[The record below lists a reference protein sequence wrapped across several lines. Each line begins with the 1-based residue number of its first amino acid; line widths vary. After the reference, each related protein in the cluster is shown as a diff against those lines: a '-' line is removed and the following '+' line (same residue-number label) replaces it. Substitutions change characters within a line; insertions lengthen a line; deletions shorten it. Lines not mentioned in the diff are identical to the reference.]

1 MGLNLPFCLCNKSE
15 AEFVAAGSCRESR
28 EKAASVPE
36 GIESTRSASELA
48 KTFRTPREM
57 VLLFGCS
64 LKKMALGFG

>member
-36 GIESTRSASELA
+36 GIEPTRSASELA
-48 KTFRTPREM
+48 KTLRAPCEM
-57 VLLFGCS
+57 VLLFGRS
-64 LKKMALGFG
+64 LKEMTLSFG